1 MLTYIGA
8 KKFNRSLV
16 TYHLRL
22 LRRLRRVRQ
31 TPGLIPNWTV
41 SFVVMVMAM
50 AIRFRL
56 HSIPFRIAAFLS
68 NTVLMNLLSFDM
80 QRIRHINKGL
90 AL

>member
-41 SFVVMVMAM
+41 SFVAMAM